1 MNVLCAGFVLIKHC
15 VPDLSGVAGAQT
27 RVFVAQFATFLVCF
41 CSSLWNR
48 NKLNVWNTS
57 GQNCKLQNECM
68 GMTINGN
75 ANMNVWNM
83 GMELFKL

>member
-27 RVFVAQFATFLVCF
+27 RVFIAQFATLLVCF

-48 NKLNVWNTS
+48 NKLNVWNTL

-68 GMTINGN
+68 
-75 ANMNVWNM
+75 
-83 GMELFKL
+83 E